1 MRSTP
6 FMATRTT
13 LLLVGVLISALGF
26 AQGKFTVNG
35 RLKVEGGDLNGARA
49 VVYKDGVKERTITA
63 SLSKFTLDL
72 ALNANYVISFERDG
86 YVAKKI
92 AFNTQ
97 VPSDAIDN
105 GFTPFDFAV
114 ALFKQYDDINIVVF
128 NQPVGMIRFEPSVG
142 DFDYD
147 TDYTKSIQSQ
157 LQEVVAQVEKKQKE
171 EQERAAQQARE
182 QQEASKQVQ
191 RAEEEA
197 RKQAAAQQAAE
208 AKAKIE
214 ADRLAAEQKAAQAK
228 ADAEAQRKAQ
238 ADARTAEQQQVA
250 AKKEEERRKLAEA
263 AAAKKPDPPPPAPP
277 VKERKPA
284 PPPPPVPVRNSLA
297 SKPNSGEDAR
307 RAAAPVMNE
316 EASPVARAIPA
327 EGAEEMP
334 EEIVEET
341 VTNRT
346 EDLVVDAGKVTTIV
360 KLETEGKTT
369 EYRRVYHKWGGVF
382 YFKDGAT
389 CTQQMYER
397 EAQAPQLAGASP
409 RGKLD

>member
-1 MRSTP
+1 MRTMP
-6 FMATRTT
+6 FTATRTG
-13 LLLVGVLISALGF
+13 LFLVGSLISMLGF

-35 RLKVEGGDLNGARA
+35 RLKVEGGELNGARA

-63 SLSKFTLDL
+63 NLSKFTLDL
-72 ALNANYVISFERDG
+72 ELNASYVISFEREG

-97 VPSDAIDN
+97 VPSDAVAN

-128 NQPVGMIRFEPSVG
+128 NQPVGMIRYESSVG

-157 LQEVVAQVEKKQKE
+157 LQEVVEQVEKKQKL
-171 EQERAAQQARE
+171 EQEQAATQAKQ
-182 QQEASKQVQ
+182 QQEATKQQQ

-197 RKQAAAQQAAE
+197 SKQAAAQQAAE
-208 AKAKIE
+208 AKAKVE
-214 ADRLAAEQKAAQAK
+214 ADRLADEQKAAQAK

-238 ADARTAEQQQVA
+238 ADARAAEQQQIA
-250 AKKEEERRKLAEA
+250 ARKEVERRKLAEA
-263 AAAKKPDPPPPAPP
+263 ASAVKKPEPVAPPP

-284 PPPPPVPVRNSLA
+284 PPPPPVPVRTSLA
-297 SKPNSGEDAR
+297 SKTNSGADAR
-307 RAAAPVMNE
+307 RSATPVIME
-316 EASPVARAIPA
+316 EASPVARAIPI
-327 EGAEEMP
+327 EQSEERP
-334 EEIVEET
+334 EEFVEEP

-346 EDLVVDAGKVTTIV
+346 EDLVVDSGKVVSIV
-360 KLETEGKTT
+360 KLEIGGKIT

-382 YFKDGAT
+382 YFKNGAT
-389 CTQQMYER
+389 CTQQAYER
-397 EAQAPQLAGASP
+397 EALAPQLAGTSP